1 MTVPRYQCQV
11 RTTSIIQ
18 GSGGDPIF
26 VIMKDIDILGK
37 PPAVAVQRRG
47 ACDMAFRVSM
57 QGQDP
62 KEHSFGSQR
71 AARQA
76 RSISSASCRA

>member
-1 MTVPRYQCQV
+1 MRYPGIKCQV

-26 VIMKDIDILGK
+26 AIMKDIDILGK

-47 ACDMAFRVSM
+47 ACDIAFRVSV
-57 QGQDP
+57 QCQDP
-62 KEHSFGSQR
+62 KDIHLELR
-71 AARQA
+71 
-76 RSISSASCRA
+76 